1 MSLSDLEHAVF
12 AYFVAEHAET
22 FNIANR
28 YYPHG
33 ELLLTWEDKFNV
45 AIRKFG
51 TRARM
56 KAKAAATAF
65 LDLLIERG
73 GYSTKTNDF
82 GGTMHAF
89 QVDDYRRVVRELKD
103 TDPLILKAK
112 DGGPDFWADTFAEL
126 TRD

>member
-1 MSLSDLEHAVF
+1 MNLTPLEHAVF
-12 AYFVAEHAET
+12 AYFVAEHADT

-28 YYPHG
+28 FYPYG
-33 ELLLTWEDKFNV
+33 ELVLTWEDKFNV

-51 TRARM
+51 TRVRM

-65 LDLLIERG
+65 LDLMIEKG

-89 QVDDYRRVVRELKD
+89 TVDDYRRVIRELKES
-103 TDPLILKAK
+103 DPVILKAK

-126 TRD
+126 TKD